1 MDGSILTIVVT
12 GLYIWVIGAFGH
24 KNLTVGG
31 NITLSCSNIS
41 KTTTQVDWFRVENG
55 TKACCISSLYGYNCE
70 PSYCSGFKHRRFQ
83 MSANVTDV
91 FLTIYEVKTSDSG
104 LYFCGFFIKS
114 NIVLG
119 EATYLSVEGDGDPIH
134 SAVNENSQTDGRS
147 SWIFLMAIS
156 LGLLS
161 GMLATVVIIL
171 VVKYSK
177 LKKVNRE
184 LQDSARE
191 DRSKEVNYAAVNIK
205 ATKRPQTHRQM
216 ETHVIYSSTR

>member
-1 MDGSILTIVVT
+1 MANKTTLRSTFC
-12 GLYIWVIGAFGH
+12 YCSNKSSAFGH

-119 EATYLSVEGDGDPIH
+119 EATYLSVEGKVICSHCDFLK
-134 SAVNENSQTDGRS
+134 RS
-147 SWIFLMAIS
+147 MLYLTVFSHLKDIFESMS
-156 LGLLS
+156 
-161 GMLATVVIIL
+161 IIPTL
-171 VVKYSK
+171 T
-177 LKKVNRE
+177 L
-184 LQDSARE
+184 
-191 DRSKEVNYAAVNIK
+191 DRSEEVNYAAVNIK
-205 ATKRPQTHRQM
+205 ATKRPQMHRQM
-216 ETHVIYSSTR
+216 EPHVIYSSTR

>member
-119 EATYLSVEGDGDPIH
+119 EATYLSVEG
-134 SAVNENSQTDGRS
+134 RS